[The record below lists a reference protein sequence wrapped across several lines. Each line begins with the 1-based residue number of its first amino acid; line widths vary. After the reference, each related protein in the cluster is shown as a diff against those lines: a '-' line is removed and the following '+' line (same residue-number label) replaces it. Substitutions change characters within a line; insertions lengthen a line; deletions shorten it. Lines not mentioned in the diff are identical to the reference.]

1 MLFPCSLQYM
11 FFSVRN
17 VIIVG
22 PLPKLTSLDQGEKL
36 TFERLGKR
44 GESPKSLFSL
54 AFFLMSQ
61 LDFKVSNLLYKSS
74 E

>member
-1 MLFPCSLQYM
+1 MLFPCSLQYL

-36 TFERLGKR
+36 TFERLGK
-44 GESPKSLFSL
+44 
-54 AFFLMSQ
+54 
-61 LDFKVSNLLYKSS
+61 
-74 E
+74 